1 MGMLLS
7 VPMVIVGAI
16 IIVVAWRGKAPAQII
31 KSVEDN

>member
-16 IIVVAWRGKAPAQII
+16 IIVMACRRQAPAQIV
-31 KSVEDN
+31 KSVADS